1 MTANDAL
8 STLRQIIG
16 YIGLALAAVA
26 LLKFFGVGNIPLR
39 GGVSDTALVA
49 IACLM
54 AR

>member
-8 STLRQIIG
+8 STARQIIG
-16 YIGLALAAVA
+16 YVGLALAMVA
-26 LLKFFGVGNIPLR
+26 LAKFFGFAIPMR
-39 GGVSDTALVA
+39 GSVSDTALVA

>member
-8 STLRQIIG
+8 STARQIIG
-16 YIGLALAAVA
+16 YVGLALAITAA
-26 LLKFFGVGNIPLR
+26 AKFFGFNVPLR

>member
-1 MTANDAL
+1 MTANDVL
-8 STLRQIIG
+8 SNARQIIG
-16 YIGLALAAVA
+16 YIGLALAVVA
-26 LLKFFGVGNIPLR
+26 LLKFFGVNIPMR

>member
-8 STLRQIIG
+8 ATARQIIG
-16 YIGLALAAVA
+16 YCGLALVIVAAA
-26 LLKFFGVGNIPLR
+26 KFFGFAVPMR
-39 GGVSDTALVA
+39 GSVSDTALVA